1 MANKHLDDQEMCA
14 MRFVM
19 LMGGY
24 ERNLHR
30 IACDF
35 EELRVRM
42 EGVGAIDYSHD
53 GSRPEYH
60 DSKPAIMDRQA
71 AIIEELQASVAL
83 RHREYMQAL
92 DLFLSN
98 PCSEVVWLK
107 WGRRMGWRAVA
118 AEMGYS
124 VRATMRRERPGL
136 RYIYAHM
143 PKEHRQR

>member
-1 MANKHLDDQEMCA
+1 MANKHLDEQEMAA
-14 MRFVM
+14 MRFVE

-35 EELRVRM
+35 EELRVQM
-42 EGVGAIDYSHD
+42 EGVGAIDYSD
-53 GSRPEYH
+53 NGSHGSYQ
-60 DSKPAIMDRQA
+60 DNKPAIMDKQA
-71 AIIEELQASVAL
+71 ELIEELHASVSL
-83 RHREYMQAL
+83 RHSEYMMAL